1 MILFSKCKAFGG
13 PIVLFQSHEFKN
25 KGATLTHTHTY
36 TSNANVRSRI
46 PAQVLAHIR
55 GTCISYVRIGSLQE
69 RVIFVYISDEYDLL
83 SSVSFQ
89 DINFWRGQNV
99 RPDSEGGRIQLL
111 HVGMMK

>member
-13 PIVLFQSHEFKN
+13 PNVLFQSHEFKN
-25 KGATLTHTHTY
+25 KGATLAHTY

-69 RVIFVYISDEYDLL
+69 RVIFLYISDEYDLL

-99 RPDSEGGRIQLL
+99 RPDSESGRIQLL

>member
-1 MILFSKCKAFGG
+1 MILCSKCKAFGG

-25 KGATLTHTHTY
+25 KGATLTHTY

-89 DINFWRGQNV
+89 DIIFWRGQNV

>member
-1 MILFSKCKAFGG
+1 M
-13 PIVLFQSHEFKN
+13 PHSH
-25 KGATLTHTHTY
+25 THTHTHTY

-111 HVGMMK
+111 HVGMIWPNPNTFAQVFNKSMNVLDF